1 MRTNK
6 RVSAIIIK
14 DSQVLL
20 IHRFKEGK
28 EYWVIPGG
36 GVEEAESIGKALK
49 REVKEE
55 TSLDLLSSEYLGF
68 DKKGDSM
75 DYFFSCTLSEGEPL
89 LSGPEVENS
98 TQYNVYILEW
108 VPLSDIPSLKIYP
121 EAAIPYL
128 K

>member
-28 EYWVIPGG
+28 EYWVLPGG
-36 GVEEAESIGKALK
+36 GVEEGESIGKALK
-49 REVKEE
+49 REIKEE
-55 TSLDLLSSEYLGF
+55 TSLDLISSKYLGF
-68 DKKGDSM
+68 DKQKDSM
-75 DYFFSCTLSEGEPL
+75 DYFFSCTLSKGEPL
-89 LSGPEVENS
+89 LAGPEEENS
-98 TQYNVYILEW
+98 SEENVYLLEW
-108 VPLSDIPSLKIYP
+108 FPLSDIPSLELYP
-121 EAAIPYL
+121 QAAKNYL